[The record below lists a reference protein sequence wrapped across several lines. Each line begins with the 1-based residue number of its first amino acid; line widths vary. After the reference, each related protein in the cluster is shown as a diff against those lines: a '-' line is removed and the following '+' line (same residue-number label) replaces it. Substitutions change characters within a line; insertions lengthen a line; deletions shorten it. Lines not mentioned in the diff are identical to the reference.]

1 MPLTEFLE
9 TQFPDLQKR
18 SCYLLGMGWGGRWEA
33 GLGWDGGTHVHPWL
47 IHVNVWQKPS
57 QNCKIVSLQ
66 LNKFIFF
73 NGNA

>member
-18 SCYLLGMGWGGRWEA
+18 SCYLLGRDGEGGGRRVWDWGGT
-33 GLGWDGGTHVHPWL
+33 THVHPWL

-57 QNCKIVSLQ
+57 QNRKIVSLQ
-66 LNKFIFF
+66 LNKLIF
-73 NGNA
+73 